1 MEPVPHPATGESE
14 PFSQE
19 FPALSPGGGNDC
31 LPQTRNSEKMP
42 SGTSGK
48 HQNGIMTMWIVSLM
62 EVSEYKPC
70 PYLVFL
76 GLLLGADVSGV
87 ENR

>member
-1 MEPVPHPATGESE
+1 
-14 PFSQE
+14 
-19 FPALSPGGGNDC
+19 
-31 LPQTRNSEKMP
+31 MP

-48 HQNGIMTMWIVSLM
+48 HLNGIMTMWLVSLM